1 MPAGCKTEN
10 IVPLGTSGA
19 ALEVPQQQD
28 LSPEQGR
35 SPVEAKESNKVP
47 NTAARVRKKQ
57 NTQNRDYHLL
67 KQSDLPE
74 SEVKT
79 LNIQN
84 GSA

>member
-10 IVPLGTSGA
+10 TVPLGTSGA

-57 NTQNRDYHLL
+57 NTQNRDYLL

-74 SEVKT
+74 GEVKT

>member
-1 MPAGCKTEN
+1 M
-10 IVPLGTSGA
+10 PLGTSGA

-28 LSPEQGR
+28 LSPEQGW

-57 NTQNRDYHLL
+57 NTQNRDYLL

-74 SEVKT
+74 GEVKT